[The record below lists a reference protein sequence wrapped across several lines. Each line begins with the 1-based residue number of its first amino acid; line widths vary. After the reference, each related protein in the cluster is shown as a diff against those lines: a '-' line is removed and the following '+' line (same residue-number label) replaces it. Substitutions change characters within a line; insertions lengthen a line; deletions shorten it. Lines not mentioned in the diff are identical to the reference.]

1 MSASKIGYLGTPG
14 TYSEAAAMK
23 MHSGEFTGF
32 RTIPD
37 LFNAVIAGTVDI
49 SVVPIENSVEGS
61 VGITSDLLFRN
72 DVYITGETYLKIS
85 HCLISSDEMTTDRVK
100 IILSHPQALGQCARF
115 ISKGS
120 YEVIPFPD
128 TVTAVV
134 GVRDRIY
141 PNAAAIASERA
152 AEIHGMKILERN
164 IGDFDENYTRFVS
177 LSSKENTSGKVLGS
191 KTSIV
196 VSVDNKPGSLLK
208 ALEVFYRY
216 GINISKI
223 ESRPVRFTPW
233 NYIFFLDF
241 GTIEDQDAAM
251 DELRKKVLSYKLLG
265 KYPSNQP

>member
-152 AEIHGMKILERN
+152 AQIHGMKILERN

-265 KYPSNQP
+265 KYPSNQH